1 MWIYNPGSN
10 SWRAGPPYNVDH
22 QGPGAALFNGR
33 GFVVGGGAAG
43 GGSTAVESVGGCC
56 RTPSFRVLIAYAD
69 TGGPPTTLQNQI
81 LAEPGVTAVD
91 LFDAFSGTPT
101 LAQLEQYDIV
111 VAFSNT
117 AYSDAVAMG
126 NVLADYADTG
136 GIVVGLNFNWFGSP
150 FGLAGRW
157 MTGGT
162 PRSTARARP
171 SSPTV
176 AWAPTIRP
184 TR

>member
-33 GFVVGGGAAG
+33 GFAVGGGAAS

-56 RTPSFRVLIAYAD
+56 TPTFRVLVAYAD

-101 LAQLEQYDIV
+101 LAQLRHYDDRG
-111 VAFSNT
+111 AFCNF
-117 AYSDAVAMG
+117 AFLD
-126 NVLADYADTG
+126 ADTH
-136 GIVVGLNFNWFGSP
+136 W
-150 FGLAGRW
+150 
-157 MTGGT
+157 
-162 PRSTARARP
+162 
-171 SSPTV
+171 
-176 AWAPTIRP
+176 
-184 TR
+184 